1 MAWCP
6 NLLSWGRGFT
16 YLIGVNPLQKG
27 PIASIL
33 NAQVVVTNPEGR
45 EFEGAIEDASSSYLD
60 VRFAT
65 DHRGQFSETKRFRRK
80 NLRGYE
86 NDWTVRES
94 ADVMATA

>member
-6 NLLSWGRGFT
+6 SLLSWGEGFT

-45 EFEGAIEDASSSYLD
+45 EFTGTIEDATTAYID

-65 DHRGQFSETKRFRRK
+65 GHRGQFPELKRFRRK

-86 NDWTVRES
+86 DGWTVRES
-94 ADVMATA
+94 ANEAVTA